1 MATPCRPTEYTP
13 RPRSSSTSTSCSAAM
28 LNSAVTLYRF
38 VLRLVIR
45 LEDMLPGDV
54 PRSLL
59 YDMIAKERR
68 DLRVRAESQRRGR
81 QAAGG
86 VDAVGPSERGSD
98 LGAKPAL
105 IGGARARRCAASGRE
120 RCQRARQRRSG
131 RRDRGRGRAREEEE
145 GRWALP
151 PLQCFFDKLAVDIL
165 HYTTCAPPPIA
176 YVMVRLGE
184 TTGPQ
189 PTGHGRDCPDHIATL
204 VFFFF
209 VLVGFAMIASTST
222 ASQSSEPG
230 GGILMGFVRGGAGN
244 EGIARGG
251 LGSGASART

>member
-1 MATPCRPTEYTP
+1 
-13 RPRSSSTSTSCSAAM
+13 M

-120 RCQRARQRRSG
+120 RASKSSTKTEREEGPRAQTSA
-131 RRDRGRGRAREEEE
+131 RGRGRAL
-145 GRWALP
+145 GVT
-151 PLQCFFDKLAVDIL
+151 AV
-165 HYTTCAPPPIA
+165 A
-176 YVMVRLGE
+176 
-184 TTGPQ
+184 
-189 PTGHGRDCPDHIATL
+189 
-204 VFFFF
+204 
-209 VLVGFAMIASTST
+209 VL
-222 ASQSSEPG
+222 
-230 GGILMGFVRGGAGN
+230 L
-244 EGIARGG
+244 
-251 LGSGASART
+251 

>member
-1 MATPCRPTEYTP
+1 
-13 RPRSSSTSTSCSAAM
+13 M

-68 DLRVRAESQRRGR
+68 DLRVRANSQRRGR
-81 QAAGG
+81 QAGG

-120 RCQRARQRRSG
+120 RASKSSTKAEREEGPRAQTSA
-131 RRDRGRGRAREEEE
+131 RGRGRAL
-145 GRWALP
+145 GVT
-151 PLQCFFDKLAVDIL
+151 AV
-165 HYTTCAPPPIA
+165 A
-176 YVMVRLGE
+176 
-184 TTGPQ
+184 
-189 PTGHGRDCPDHIATL
+189 
-204 VFFFF
+204 
-209 VLVGFAMIASTST
+209 VL
-222 ASQSSEPG
+222 
-230 GGILMGFVRGGAGN
+230 L
-244 EGIARGG
+244 
-251 LGSGASART
+251 